1 MIGGQP
7 LTEAK
12 RPGPPVRHVIAAL
25 EKTAASLAEG
35 LPVPAE
41 AVRMITKNRIPF
53 ALWSRLYIW
62 MGAWG
67 FKKQAAKNG
76 ISKDEL
82 LAQPYA
88 AQTVSLPRGV

>member
-12 RPGPPVRHVIAAL
+12 HPGPSVRNVIAAL

-41 AVRMITKNRIPF
+41 AVKMIAKHRIPF
-53 ALWSRLYIW
+53 ALFSRLYIRI
-62 MGAWG
+62 GAWG
-67 FKKQAAKNG
+67 FRRQAAKNG
-76 ISKDEL
+76 ISKDQL

-88 AQTVSLPRGV
+88 EQT